1 MSDEMKRPF
10 ATIQRLGMIMG
21 SLFLIGGILAFVPG
35 VTKDGM
41 YFGVFMVNTPHNI
54 MHIVSGAIF
63 LLASMLGAQAARAWF
78 LLFGAI
84 YAALAGIGFVVGDGL
99 IFGLIMNSPFDS
111 WGHAGL
117 ALIMIVIG
125 LVIPKPAPAATAYD

>member
-1 MSDEMKRPF
+1 MPAEMKRPF
-10 ATIQRLGMIMG
+10 AMVQRLGMIMG

-41 YFGVFMVNTPHNI
+41 YFGVFMVNTLHNV

-63 LLASMLGAQAARAWF
+63 LFASMLGAKPARVWF

-84 YAALAGIGFVVGDGL
+84 YAALAGIGFAVGDGL

-111 WGHAGL
+111 WGHTGL
-117 ALIMIVIG
+117 ALIMLVIG
-125 LVIPKPAPAATAYD
+125 FAIPKPIPTA

>member
-1 MSDEMKRPF
+1 MVR
-10 ATIQRLGMIMG
+10 ILGILMG

-35 VTKDGM
+35 VTKNDM

-54 MHIVSGAIF
+54 MHIASGSIF
-63 LLASMLGAQAARAWF
+63 LIASILGARPARLWF
-78 LLFGAI
+78 QLFGAF
-84 YAALAGIGFVVGDGL
+84 YGALAAIGFVVGNGL

-117 ALIMIVIG
+117 SLIMLPIG
-125 LVIPKPAPAATAYD
+125 FATPNKPALPNTSDF

>member
-1 MSDEMKRPF
+1 MSVERKSGFVMFQKR
-10 ATIQRLGMIMG
+10 GMIMG
-21 SLFLIGGILAFVPG
+21 SLFLIGGVLAFVPG

-41 YFGVFMVNTPHNI
+41 YLGVFMVNTAHNI
-54 MHIVSGAIF
+54 MHIVSGIMF
-63 LLASMLGAQAARAWF
+63 LIASMLGARPARLWF

-84 YAALAGIGFVVGDGL
+84 YAVLAAIGFVVGDGL

-117 ALIMIVIG
+117 ALIML
-125 LVIPKPAPAATAYD
+125 LVGIASPKQTATA